1 MKKNFPNRDVTFAI
15 LDGHLVRTTTGSDG
29 RTYTQRCSRA
39 IYETVAHAVS
49 ETLMEGEGTTG
60 QEIAKRENVPFTQAN
75 VAYEFMKERSVLIVR
90 CKRGY
95 PASATAFED
104 AMIEFL
110 ALVEEQSTA

>member
-1 MKKNFPNRDVTFAI
+1 MKTNLPNREVTFAI

-39 IYETVAHAVS
+39 IYETVAHAVD
-49 ETLMEGEGTTG
+49 ETPMEGEGTTG
-60 QEIAKRENVPFTQAN
+60 QEIAQRENVPFTQAN
-75 VAYEFMKERSVLIVR
+75 VAYEFMKERGVLLVR

-95 PASATAFED
+95 PASVTAYED

-110 ALVEEQSTA
+110 ALGEEEPTT